1 MPFIPKILFF
11 FLLDNTVHFWIS
23 PSFLIIPCPSS
34 LSQWWLKIW
43 RRLQNVPLLFFVVSK
58 MNMKCFTEEE
68 SVCHLPFIHHPIKNY
83 TKCWWLTNM
92 ACSCQWLI
100 HIPLIHFSYAPGWC
114 NTETSCYSPQ
124 KKLMFPNTENIFSPW
139 FGKSF
144 KKEAKLINPEWILS
158 SELYP
163 LGTWLRLGAGIK
175 ALLLLGFTLI
185 IIPTDIF
192 KGKEERPLTYH
203 NQNNA
208 F

>member
-100 HIPLIHFSYAPGWC
+100 HMISTFLCPRLMQYWNFMLFP
-114 NTETSCYSPQ
+114 TEETNVSQQRKYIFPVIWQ
-124 KKLMFPNTENIFSPW
+124 KLQKRS
-139 FGKSF
+139 
-144 KKEAKLINPEWILS
+144 
-158 SELYP
+158 
-163 LGTWLRLGAGIK
+163 K
-175 ALLLLGFTLI
+175 A
-185 IIPTDIF
+185 D
-192 KGKEERPLTYH
+192 
-203 NQNNA
+203 
-208 F
+208 